1 MAAEDNR
8 PASANDELDQQLS
21 RRRANVLSRER
32 AFLTIL
38 AGAMYADDKLRRAE
52 AVELEALIGRIKTL
66 QTIPEAD
73 RKKARDEAVEDVK
86 DKAVR
91 RDRVVLACGALVNIM
106 HASAKTETDPDKM
119 LAESA
124 FAHACD
130 IICTD
135 HEVAEPEKKFLRLLE
150 EELKIAR
157 DRADLIFKT
166 LALKNEY

>member
-1 MAAEDNR
+1 MTQEDSNAVD
-8 PASANDELDQQLS
+8 PLNAQLE
-21 RRRANVLSRER
+21 RRRSTVLSKER

-38 AGAMYADDKLRRAE
+38 AGAMYADDKARRAE
-52 AVELEALIGRIKTL
+52 SVELEALIGRVKTL
-66 QTIPEAD
+66 QTIADAD

-86 DKAVR
+86 EKTVR
-91 RDRVVLACGALVNIM
+91 KDRVVLACNALLNLVE
-106 HASAKTETDPDKM
+106 ASAKTATDPDKF

-135 HEVAEPEKKFLRLLE
+135 HELVDAEKKFLRMLE

-166 LALKNEY
+166 IALKNEY